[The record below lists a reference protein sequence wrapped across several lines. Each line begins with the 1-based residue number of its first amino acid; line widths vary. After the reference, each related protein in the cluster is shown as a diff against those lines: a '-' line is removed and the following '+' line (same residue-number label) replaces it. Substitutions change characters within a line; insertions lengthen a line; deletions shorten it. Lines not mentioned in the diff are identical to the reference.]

1 MSDARHKFRTL
12 TLVAV
17 LHAFTHIYQVALMP
31 LYLPIQQSFKLE
43 SVGSATFLVTLLM
56 LAYFLPS
63 YPMGVLADRVS
74 RKKLL
79 GLGLAINGLGFIGLA
94 LAPSYPLALASMVV
108 AGFGGSFF
116 HPAATALTARLFPTN
131 MGRALGIIGIGAGA
145 GFFLGPIYSGWRA
158 AQSGDWRTPVLELGW
173 LGLVGAAAFLWL
185 AKDTPPV
192 AAYVRRDARRERLFG
207 TPAAAAFFVAAAF
220 AFCLRDFTGSSM
232 GSLGSLFL
240 QNAHGFTVQQTGVAL
255 SGIFLATIISNPLFG
270 HLSDGG
276 RKRWACLVHG
286 VAATIIVLFPH
297 LPGGQHLWFFLVF
310 MAYGFFFMASYPIV
324 EAGVM
329 LAVNDSV
336 RGRAFGL
343 WITIGGLL
351 GNLSHWLIGHWVAGF
366 GSRAAQAETY
376 YPLYALLAIS
386 LLVSLIGLPCL
397 QAVQRREHGSPG
409 SVQSPIGNPPVLR
422 SSSAPEPTRGPG
434 STATAEDGPS
444 AIK

>member
-1 MSDARHKFRTL
+1 MSVDSNHKLRTL
-12 TLVAV
+12 TLVSV
-17 LHAFTHIYQVALMP
+17 LHAFTHLYQVALMP

-43 SVGSATFLVTLLM
+43 SVGSATFLVTLMM
-56 LAYFLPS
+56 LSYFLPS

-116 HPAATALTARLFPTN
+116 HPAATALTARLFPSN
-131 MGRALGIIGIGAGA
+131 LGRALGLIGIGAGA

-158 AQSGDWRTPVLELGW
+158 TQSGDWRTPVLELGV
-173 LGLVGAAAFLWL
+173 LGLVGAGAFLWL
-185 AKDTPPV
+185 ADDTPPSP
-192 AAYVRRDARRERLFG
+192 ADDARRKARGEKLFS
-207 TPAAAAFFVAAAF
+207 TPAAAALFVAAAF
-220 AFCLRDFTGSSM
+220 AFCLRDFTGSGM

-255 SGIFLATIISNPLFG
+255 SGIFLATVISNPLFG
-270 HLSDGG
+270 HLSDRG

-286 VAATIIVLFPH
+286 VAATIIVFFPH
-297 LPGGQHLWFFLVF
+297 LPGGQHRWFFVVF

-329 LAVNDSV
+329 HAVHDSV

-366 GSRAAQAETY
+366 GARGAQPEAY
-376 YPLYALLAIS
+376 YPLYATLALL
-386 LLVSLIGLPCL
+386 LVVSLIGLPCL
-397 QAVQRREHGSPG
+397 QAVQRHEHGETGQTVAATGDP
-409 SVQSPIGNPPVLR
+409 QS
-422 SSSAPEPTRGPG
+422 
-434 STATAEDGPS
+434 AT
-444 AIK
+444 K